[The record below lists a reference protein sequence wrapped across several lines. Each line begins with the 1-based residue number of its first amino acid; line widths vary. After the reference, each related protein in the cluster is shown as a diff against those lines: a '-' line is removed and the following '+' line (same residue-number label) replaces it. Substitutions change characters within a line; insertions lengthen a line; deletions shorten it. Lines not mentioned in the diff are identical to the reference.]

1 MHVRTME
8 HQIMQYH
15 AIRQSVPLSYGSH
28 LKVMHAHKL
37 LLLCELRLLQ
47 TFWVQLEWDGTQ
59 CGYGAVWAELCGV
72 SHRQGAANN
81 LLFPK

>member
-8 HQIMQYH
+8 YQIMQYL

-28 LKVMHAHKL
+28 LKVMHATSIMCDL
-37 LLLCELRLLQ
+37 LLLQ